1 MSQPLRLTYRNSDVV
16 FYILNKKPSFNNQK
30 IDIMLEGETYQLQ
43 KMAGKWGVDNADEPK
58 HGLISAIGNMI
69 SLRYRI

>member
-1 MSQPLRLTYRNSDVV
+1 MSQPLRLTYGNSDVV

-43 KMAGKWGVDNADEPK
+43 KFAGKWGTNNVDEPR
-58 HGLISAIGNMI
+58 HGVINAIGNMI